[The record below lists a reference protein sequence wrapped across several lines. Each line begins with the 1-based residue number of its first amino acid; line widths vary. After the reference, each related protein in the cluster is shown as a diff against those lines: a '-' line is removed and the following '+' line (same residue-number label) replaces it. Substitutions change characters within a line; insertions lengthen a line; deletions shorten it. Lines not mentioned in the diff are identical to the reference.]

1 MPHVLII
8 GCGNP
13 LRGDDGLAS
22 HALVHLERRPGLRDV
37 ALIPCH
43 QLAPELAEPIS
54 RADRVI
60 FIDARVSQSPAQTP
74 GLVEARPVE
83 RQAPSSSAFSHRF
96 DPPALLEYAQKL
108 YGRRP
113 EAFAVSV
120 IGESFGYGEELSPS
134 IRASLVPLVRQVE
147 ALVLA
152 DCPLTAKLGD
162 SLRQSCAP
170 S

>member
-1 MPHVLII
+1 MRHVLII

-22 HALVHLERRPGLRDV
+22 HALVHLERRPGLGDV
-37 ALIPCH
+37 AMISCH
-43 QLAPELAEPIS
+43 QLTPELAEPIS

-74 GLVEARPVE
+74 GLVETRPVE
-83 RQAPSSSAFSHRF
+83 SQAASSSAFSHHF
-96 DPPALLEYAQKL
+96 GAPALLEYAQKL

-120 IGESFGYGEELSPS
+120 VGEFFGYGEELSPS
-134 IRASLVPLVRQVE
+134 IRASLARLLEQVE
-147 ALVLA
+147 ALTLP
-152 DCPLTAKLGD
+152 DRSLTED
-162 SLRQSCAP
+162 R
-170 S
+170 

>member
-22 HALVHLERRPGLRDV
+22 HALAHLERRPGLGDV
-37 ALIPCH
+37 ALISCQ

-60 FIDARVSQSPAQTP
+60 FIDARVSQSPVQTP
-74 GLVEARPVE
+74 GLVEACPVHPHD
-83 RQAPSSSAFSHRF
+83 ASPSAFSHHF
-96 DPPALLEYAQKL
+96 GPPALLEYAQKL

-134 IRASLVPLVRQVE
+134 VRASLAGLVEQVE
-147 ALVLA
+147 ALAV
-152 DCPLTAKLGD
+152 DG
-162 SLRQSCAP
+162 RR
-170 S
+170 

>member
-1 MPHVLII
+1 MRALII

-13 LRGDDGLAS
+13 LRGDDGVAS
-22 HALVHLERRPGLRDV
+22 HALVHLERRPGLGDV
-37 ALIPCH
+37 ELTSCH

-74 GLVEARPVE
+74 GLVEARPV
-83 RQAPSSSAFSHRF
+83 QPCAASSSAFSHHF

-134 IRASLVPLVRQVE
+134 VRASLTRLVQQVE
-147 ALVLA
+147 ALALA
-152 DCPLTAKLGD
+152 DRALTRD
-162 SLRQSCAP
+162 R
-170 S
+170 

>member
-1 MPHVLII
+1 MHVLII

-13 LRGDDGLAS
+13 LRGDDAVAS
-22 HALVHLERRPGLRDV
+22 HALLHLERRPSLGDV
-37 ALIPCH
+37 ALISCH
-43 QLAPELAEPIS
+43 QLSPELAEPIS
-54 RADRVI
+54 RADQVI

-83 RQAPSSSAFSHRF
+83 PCAASSAFSHHF
-96 DPPALLEYAQKL
+96 GPPALLEYAQKL

-134 IRASLVPLVRQVE
+134 VRASIARLVHQVE

-152 DCPLTAKLGD
+152 DRPFTEA
-162 SLRQSCAP
+162 R
-170 S
+170 